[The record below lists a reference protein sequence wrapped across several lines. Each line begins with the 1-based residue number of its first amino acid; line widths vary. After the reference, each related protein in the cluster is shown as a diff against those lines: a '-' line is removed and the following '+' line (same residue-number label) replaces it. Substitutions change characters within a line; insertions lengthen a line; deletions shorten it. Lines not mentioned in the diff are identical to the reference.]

1 MILLGITM
9 TFTFCRH
16 RGHVAA
22 ANSCIV
28 PSCSVT

>member
-1 MILLGITM
+1 MLIFGP
-9 TFTFCRH
+9 
-16 RGHVAA
+16 VAA